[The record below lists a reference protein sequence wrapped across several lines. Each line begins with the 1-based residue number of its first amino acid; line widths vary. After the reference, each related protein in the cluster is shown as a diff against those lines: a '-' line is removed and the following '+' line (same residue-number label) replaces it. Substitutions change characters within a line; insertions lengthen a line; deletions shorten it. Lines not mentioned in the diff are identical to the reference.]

1 ELFICDQFSACLS
14 PTMFANLWTALESVM
29 EDFARLMRRLL
40 EIQSGEE
47 NKSSPELIDEERLIE
62 YLQKRH
68 LAGRPAREQRL
79 NTAYQHLH
87 DWRK

>member
-1 ELFICDQFSACLS
+1 MEE
-14 PTMFANLWTALESVM
+14 FAQWLL
-29 EDFARLMRRLL
+29 RLPEM
-40 EIQSGEE
+40 QSGEE
-47 NKSSPELIDEERLIE
+47 NKGSPELIDEERLIE

-79 NTAYQHLH
+79 NYQHLH

>member
-1 ELFICDQFSACLS
+1 
-14 PTMFANLWTALESVM
+14 M
-29 EDFARLMRRLL
+29 EDFAQWMLRLP

-47 NKSSPELIDEERLIE
+47 NNGSPELIDEERLIE

-79 NTAYQHLH
+79 NTTYQHLH

>member
-1 ELFICDQFSACLS
+1 
-14 PTMFANLWTALESVM
+14 M
-29 EDFARLMRRLL
+29 EDFAQWMLKLP

-47 NKSSPELIDEERLIE
+47 NKGSPELIDEERLIE

>member
-1 ELFICDQFSACLS
+1 
-14 PTMFANLWTALESVM
+14 M
-29 EDFARLMRRLL
+29 EDFAQWMRRLP

-47 NKSSPELIDEERLIE
+47 NKGSPEPIADDERLIE

-68 LAGRPAREQRL
+68 LAGRPAREQRV

>member
-1 ELFICDQFSACLS
+1 
-14 PTMFANLWTALESVM
+14 MFANLWTALEKVM

-68 LAGRPAREQRL
+68 LAGRP

-87 DWRK
+87 DWPK